1 MTIAHNLSPIVK
13 FALHYPN
20 NGITFSK
27 GITDCYNPR
36 ILCHDC
42 LCYTGTNTPCP
53 VMLSLK
59 AAIAYGI
66 TNREELHEMANVYP
80 EILL

>member
-20 NGITFSK
+20 NGIIFNK
-27 GITDCYNPR
+27 GVIDCYNPR
-36 ILCHDC
+36 ILCYDC
-42 LCYTGTNTPCP
+42 LCYTGSGTVCNVPS
-53 VMLSLK
+53 SLK
-59 AAIAYGI
+59 AAITYGI

-80 EILL
+80 EIWL